1 MTAEEYLLQI
11 RRIDNRMAALSR
23 DEEKTRSRLY
33 NISGIDYFKDK
44 VDGTSDGDISSRLIC
59 VENILTGIAK
69 KKIYLI
75 EARET
80 ARQRINAMSDDR
92 YIPILTDYYIS
103 ALPIEEIMAAE
114 NYEQAQIYRLRKR
127 GVEAFQCEY
136 RRWLMS
142 LTNAY

>member
-33 NISGIDYFKDK
+33 NISGIDYSKDK

-80 ARQRINAMSDDR
+80 ARQRINAMSEDR

-136 RRWLMS
+136 RRWLML

>member
-33 NISGIDYFKDK
+33 NISGIDYSKDK

-59 VENILTGIAK
+59 VENIITGIAK

>member
-33 NISGIDYFKDK
+33 NISGIDYSKDK

-103 ALPIEEIMAAE
+103 ALPIDEIMAAE

>member
-33 NISGIDYFKDK
+33 NISGIDYSKDK

-103 ALPIEEIMAAE
+103 ALPIAEIMAAE

>member
-1 MTAEEYLLQI
+1 MTAEEYLSQI
-11 RRIDNRMAALSR
+11 RRIDKRIEALLR

-33 NISGIDYFKDK
+33 NISGIDYSKDK

-59 VENILTGIAK
+59 VENILTGITK

-103 ALPIEEIMAAE
+103 ALPIDEIMAAE

>member
-33 NISGIDYFKDK
+33 NISGIDYSKDK

-114 NYEQAQIYRLRKR
+114 NYEQAQIYRLRKK

>member
-33 NISGIDYFKDK
+33 NISGIDYSKDK

>member
-33 NISGIDYFKDK
+33 NISGIDYSKDK
-44 VDGTSDGDISSRLIC
+44 VDDTSDGDISSRLIC

-103 ALPIEEIMAAE
+103 ALPIEEIMAVE

>member
-33 NISGIDYFKDK
+33 NISGIDYSKDK

-69 KKIYLI
+69 KKIYLV

-114 NYEQAQIYRLRKR
+114 NYEQAQIYRLRKK

>member
-23 DEEKTRSRLY
+23 DEEKTRSRPY
-33 NISGIDYFKDK
+33 NISGIDYSKDK

-103 ALPIEEIMAAE
+103 ALPIDEIVAAE